1 MTQKNFILYSI
12 IIFFISFLVNYQSAS
27 IGILPIDSFAFFDT
41 GYLVS
46 KGLHPLKDFWVTTGI
61 LVDYFQA
68 IFFKLFGVSWF
79 SYTLHA
85 SAFNFLLAMVFFIFL
100 AKNKVNI
107 KLSFFYSISIS
118 ILFYPSI
125 GTPFAYHHS
134 LMFSFLTLMCLIM
147 IIESNHKYY
156 WIYLPVLMLVSFLCM
171 QTPSAYV
178 NLIVLIYLL
187 YHCFKYKEF
196 KQYKFF
202 LFGCLF
208 CVLLLF
214 SYFMITQVPIK
225 NFITQYLLFPLSIG
239 SDRIISSDG
248 ASVALNSKFNFKY
261 IIKDFKFIHIIILTF
276 IIASIYNLKFKKK
289 KRQIQSLEML
299 VVVIFFSIFIIF
311 NQLVTV
317 NQIYIFSII
326 PLLAGLTSIVL
337 EKKNNVNKY
346 FNAILIAITLISTL
360 KYYERF
366 VLDRKFIDL
375 ENINLKNY
383 FKANELNSQFNELKW
398 ISVHYSKK
406 PNEELKNLK
415 MVMKKIE
422 NDKDKKMVI
431 SHYQF
436 FSAISNTNLNNLNRW
451 YTIDNNSF
459 PLENNKYFKVY
470 ADFIKSKIKKNK
482 IKVIYIIDDTGGN
495 YLNIDV
501 FKKYLNDICFSDE
514 TIIKGY
520 FSSHTLKNCK

>member
-196 KQYKFF
+196 KQYFIPHSR
-202 LFGCLF
+202 
-208 CVLLLF
+208 
-214 SYFMITQVPIK
+214 SYTSQ
-225 NFITQYLLFPLSIG
+225 
-239 SDRIISSDG
+239 
-248 ASVALNSKFNFKY
+248 
-261 IIKDFKFIHIIILTF
+261 
-276 IIASIYNLKFKKK
+276 KKK
-289 KRQIQSLEML
+289 KS
-299 VVVIFFSIFIIF
+299 
-311 NQLVTV
+311 
-317 NQIYIFSII
+317 
-326 PLLAGLTSIVL
+326 
-337 EKKNNVNKY
+337 
-346 FNAILIAITLISTL
+346 
-360 KYYERF
+360 
-366 VLDRKFIDL
+366 
-375 ENINLKNY
+375 
-383 FKANELNSQFNELKW
+383 
-398 ISVHYSKK
+398 
-406 PNEELKNLK
+406 
-415 MVMKKIE
+415 
-422 NDKDKKMVI
+422 
-431 SHYQF
+431 
-436 FSAISNTNLNNLNRW
+436 
-451 YTIDNNSF
+451 
-459 PLENNKYFKVY
+459 
-470 ADFIKSKIKKNK
+470 
-482 IKVIYIIDDTGGN
+482 
-495 YLNIDV
+495 
-501 FKKYLNDICFSDE
+501 
-514 TIIKGY
+514 
-520 FSSHTLKNCK
+520 